1 MKDAIV
7 NTYDFR
13 ELVSRAGGFV
23 PVYPAVGGGIPVTG
37 PAGGYDFASLSGDDF
52 DAIASNALGRPM
64 IFPLELQIENEDW
77 WRLPFEPII
86 TVTGKNVI
94 VKKAVSKGS
103 VRGSIKERWCQDDYN
118 INLEGVL
125 INVEQDA
132 YPKED
137 VMRLKRHCEAAKL
150 KVRCP
155 LFELFSIN
163 QIVVETFD
171 FPATTGLRNQAYKI
185 SACSDDIYK
194 LLLRQEDLKQL

>member
-1 MKDAIV
+1 MKDAQF
-7 NTYDFR
+7 NTFYLQNLLR
-13 ELVSRAGGFV
+13 QAGGFV
-23 PVYPAVGGGIPVTG
+23 PIYPGIEVLKPVADT
-37 PAGGYDFASLSGDDF
+37 AGGYDFASVSGDDF